1 MQMSKVRNNT
11 KWIIACK
18 IIQSLIQFL
27 VGMLTARYLG
37 PSNYGLI
44 NYAAAIVA
52 FAIPVMQLGLQFT
65 LVQEYVCTPE
75 REGEILGTSLL
86 MNVLSALACMVG
98 VTSFAAVMNPD
109 EKVTVLVCALYSSSL
124 LFQTLDMVQYW
135 FQAKLLSKYFS
146 LAMLFSYIVTSA
158 YKIFLLASGKSVYW
172 FALSYTVEYGVLG
185 VFLLIACKRCGVGKV
200 SFSSTLAKKLFATSK
215 HYIMASLAT
224 VFWLRIGNVLLKSYW
239 GEAENGY
246 YAAAVTCTCIFNFV
260 IDAIIDTARPVLL
273 ESKKESEALFESNVS
288 KVYSVMFYLTLVQSI
303 GFTAFSRIIVRILY
317 GNSYL
322 PAAPVLS
329 ILIWNTVFSYMG
341 YIRNIWILGEEKHTE
356 LWKINLGGAVASL
369 ILNLL
374 LIPTWG
380 ACGAAVASVLVQIFT
395 NVIMGYILKPI
406 QRNNYLI
413 LQGLNPK
420 LAVDLV
426 KTFLAR

>member
-1 MQMSKVRNNT
+1 MQMSRVLNNT

-18 IIQSLIQFL
+18 IIQSLVQFL
-27 VGMLTARYLG
+27 VGMLSARYLG

-52 FAIPVMQLGLQFT
+52 FAIPVMQLGFRFT
-65 LVQEYVCTPE
+65 LIQEYVCTPE
-75 REGEILGTSLL
+75 REGEILGTSML

-98 VTSFAAVMNPD
+98 VTTFAAVVNPN
-109 EKVTVLVCALYSSSL
+109 EKVTVLICALYSSSL
-124 LFQTLDMVQYW
+124 IFQAVDMVQYW
-135 FQAKLLSKYFS
+135 FQAKLLSKYS
-146 LAMLFSYIVTSA
+146 SSAMLFAYIVTSA
-158 YKIFLLASGKSVYW
+158 YKVFLLISGKSVYW
-172 FALSYTVEYGVLG
+172 FALSYTVENAFMGI
-185 VFLLIACKRCGVGKV
+185 FLMLALRKCGVGRV
-200 SFSSTLAKKLFATSK
+200 SFSYTLAKKMFATSK
-215 HYIMASLAT
+215 HYILASLAT
-224 VFWLRIGNVLLKSYW
+224 VFWLRIGNVLLKNYW

-260 IDAIIDTARPVLL
+260 IDAVIDTARPVLL
-273 ESKKESEALFESNVS
+273 ESKKESVDLFERNVS
-288 KVYSVMFYLTLVQSI
+288 RVYSMMFYITLAQSLC
-303 GFTAFSRIIVRILY
+303 FTLFSRLVVNVLY

-341 YIRNIWILGEEKHTE
+341 VIRDIWILGEEKHKY
-356 LWKINLGGAVASL
+356 LWIINLSGAIASL

-413 LQGLNPK
+413 LRGMNPK